1 MYKDWCSHENI
12 SSAKQLQCTKDPQI
26 ETYLLIQQSI
36 IDNRK
41 EAKITRIISIFTLL
55 FAAAS
60 FFVALLYYL

>member
-1 MYKDWCSHENI
+1 MFQNWCSYQNI
-12 SSAKQLQCTKDPQI
+12 SSAKQFSTMKDPQI
-26 ETYLLIQQSI
+26 ETYLLMQQSI

-60 FFVALLYYL
+60 FFVAL